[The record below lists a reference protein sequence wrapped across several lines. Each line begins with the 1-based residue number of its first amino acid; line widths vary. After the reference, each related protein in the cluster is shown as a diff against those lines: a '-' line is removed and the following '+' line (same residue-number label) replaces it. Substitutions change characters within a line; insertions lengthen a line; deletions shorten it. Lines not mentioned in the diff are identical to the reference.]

1 MIDPIRFFIHTIHNV
16 SVIRQKDKNRKQK
29 TKITRG
35 NKKTKLAKSS
45 ENQKFLPPDTHT
57 YMWISGGKKCFVFR
71 KNWRALFCCYLCFYE
86 YDIHNKKL
94 KNIKKRKITYT

>member
-57 YMWISGGKKCFVFR
+57 YMWISGVRNVSFFGKIGVLCFVVTFVSMNMIYTI
-71 KNWRALFCCYLCFYE
+71 KN
-86 YDIHNKKL
+86 
-94 KNIKKRKITYT
+94 